1 MAIKKR
7 VTEKNSISSSV
18 TNKMLQN
25 HRKPKTKSK
34 SVVDAKAP
42 NKIPLLKVSKAY
54 TKSTLLSALADR
66 TALSKKDVAKILE
79 QLNVI
84 IGGHLKKGGAGK
96 FVLPGMVKISV
107 KDVAAKKARKGLHP
121 LTREQINFKAKPASR
136 RVKATAL
143 KLLKTMVI

>member
-7 VTEKNSISSSV
+7 VNEKNSASSSV
-18 TNKMLQN
+18 ANKMLKN
-25 HRKPKTKSK
+25 RLKPKTKSK
-34 SVVDAKAP
+34 SVVDAKAS
-42 NKIPLLKVSKAY
+42 NKLPPLKISKVY
-54 TKSTLLSALADR
+54 TKNVLLSALADR
-66 TALSKKDVAKILE
+66 TILSKKDVAKVLE

-84 IGGHLKKGGAGK
+84 IGQHLKKDGPGK
-96 FVLPGMVKISV
+96 FMLFALVKISV

-121 LTREQINFKAKPASR
+121 LTREQITFKAKPSSR